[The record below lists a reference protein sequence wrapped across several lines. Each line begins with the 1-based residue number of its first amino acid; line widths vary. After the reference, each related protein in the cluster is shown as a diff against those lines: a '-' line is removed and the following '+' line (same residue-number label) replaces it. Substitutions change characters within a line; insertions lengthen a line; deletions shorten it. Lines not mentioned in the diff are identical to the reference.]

1 MAIKKTN
8 KPVAK
13 GVDFKKASAKK
24 AEGKSSLA
32 HLFDDTDMS
41 EASNMLPEGEHE
53 VRLNSFEIKDKPGKG
68 TSAFVEYEAID
79 GDYEGKK
86 VRQMYMLTEPNG
98 EKKQGMAYLKR
109 DLALLG
115 YEDVKGKDLESSL
128 QTLTEEQPI
137 CIINV
142 KNNGQYVN
150 AYLQGLAEN
159 VATGDDTK
167 TEEAAPEIEIGTK
180 VQFDSDGDTVTGTVL
195 RIKADSI
202 RVKGDDGEIYN
213 TTLDELEIFTEEDNA
228 EEAEAETEIAVGS
241 QVTFDDDG
249 DEKSG
254 EVIKIKG
261 DVATVKDEDGDKY
274 EVDLGDLTLAATGSL
289 NLAEAEIE
297 VGSRVTWDDDGTDM
311 EGEVTAIKGTKATIK
326 DDDDD
331 KHKIELEDLTLAD

>member
-1 MAIKKTN
+1 MAIKKTTKSAATKSAPAKA
-8 KPVAK
+8 KPT
-13 GVDFKKASAKK
+13 
-24 AEGKSSLA
+24 SLA
-32 HLFDDTDMS
+32 HLFDETDMS

-68 TSAFVEYEAID
+68 TAAFVEYEAID
-79 GDYEGKK
+79 GDYEGRK

-159 VATGDDTK
+159 VATGDDA
-167 TEEAAPEIEIGTK
+167 EADAEAAPEIEIGTK

-213 TTLDELEIFTEEDNA
+213 TTLDELEIFTEEDNT
-228 EEAEAETEIAVGS
+228 EEAKAETEIAVGS

-261 DVATVKDEDGDKY
+261 NVAIVKDEDGDKF
-274 EVDLGDLTLAATGSL
+274 EVDLDDLTLAEAAEKE
-289 NLAEAEIE
+289 AEAEIE

-311 EGEVTAIKGTKATIK
+311 EGEVTAIKWTKATIK

-331 KHKIELEDLTLAD
+331 KHKVELEDLTLAD